1 MELTEKQF
9 RRLIERVMELTIEMT
24 IEPPKKNVLVVLSGN
39 DTEKFSTVL
48 QALKVND
55 NNSTTVVVTKEQME
69 HEAVGN
75 IVCKWGDK
83 VVTPQEVLKT
93 KLQYE
98 SIIFP
103 VMPRDILA
111 KCALCIPD
119 TYEVMLI
126 QKAFEEGIPVKIAPK
141 AISKFTGNEPS
152 SYQNII
158 LSYIRT
164 LLEFGIEIQL
174 DSDTE
179 KR

>member
-1 MELTEKQF
+1 MELTEIQLRK
-9 RRLIERVMELTIEMT
+9 LVERVMELTLEMT
-24 IEPPKKNVLVVLSGN
+24 VESPKKKVLVILSGY
-39 DTEKFSTVL
+39 DTDAFSTVL
-48 QALKVND
+48 QTLKENKKY
-55 NNSTTVVVTKEQME
+55 NTTVVVTKEQME
-69 HEAVGN
+69 HEGVGKAVCQWADR
-75 IVCKWGDK
+75 I
-83 VVTPQEVLKT
+83 VTPQEILTT

-126 QKAFEEGIPVKIAPK
+126 QKAFEEGIHVAIAPGGLQ
-141 AISKFTGNEPS
+141 KFTGNEPE
-152 SYQNII
+152 SYQKQI

-164 LLEFGIEIQL
+164 LLEFGMEIQIE
-174 DSDTE
+174 SDTE

>member
-1 MELTEKQF
+1 MELTEIQLRK
-9 RRLIERVMELTIEMT
+9 LVERVMELTLELIVEA
-24 IEPPKKNVLVVLSGN
+24 PKKNVLVVLSGY
-39 DTEKFSTVL
+39 DTDRFSTVL
-48 QALKVND
+48 KSLKENKNV
-55 NNSTTVVVTKEQME
+55 STTVVVTPEKLEVE
-69 HEAVGN
+69 KIG
-75 IVCKWGDK
+75 K
-83 VVTPQEVLKT
+83 VICQTADRVITPQEALDSP
-93 KLQYE
+93 LDYE

-103 VMPRDILA
+103 VMPRDILS

-126 QKAFEEGIPVKIAPK
+126 QKAFEEGVSVKVSK
-141 AISKFTGNEPS
+141 GGLSKFTGFEPEG
-152 SYQNII
+152 YRQKI

>member
-1 MELTEKQF
+1 MELTEIQLRK
-9 RRLIERVMELTIEMT
+9 LVERVMELTIEMT
-24 IEPPKKNVLVVLSGN
+24 LESPKRNVLVVLSGYDAN
-39 DTEKFSTVL
+39 SFST
-48 QALKVND
+48 ALGTLKAKYN
-55 NNSTTVVVTKEQME
+55 TTVVVSKEQME
-69 HEAVGN
+69 QEDVG
-75 IVCKWGDK
+75 K
-83 VVTPQEVLKT
+83 VVCQFADRIVTPEEILNT
-93 KLQYE
+93 RLHYE

-126 QKAFEEGIPVKIAPK
+126 QKAFEEGVNVKIAPGGL
-141 AISKFTGNEPS
+141 SKFTGNEPE
-152 SYQNII
+152 SYQKTI
-158 LSYIRT
+158 LNYIRT